1 MACRQPLKFFEYL
14 KRIDR
19 YRADSP
25 NPEYERDEVIE
36 KLFWPKHLLQRILW
50 SIQDIYRGGLGFSVE
65 MFLLSLRPLLS
76 TYPSQESYSGLHI
89 GTFRAIT
96 SDWRQYNRFSIGGLR
111 LLLDAVASKQGFLRT
126 FDYPD
131 YITDE
136 IWKLLGDIL
145 EVYHDDPWKRQ
156 NIINDAVQQLT
167 DVQHEF
173 GYKYAAKAE
182 ALIAHISR
190 LRASRS

>member
-96 SDWRQYNRFSIGGLR
+96 SDRSRYWRSIGTSR
-111 LLLDAVASKQGFLRT
+111 LLLDAVASEQGFLRT

-145 EVYHDDPWKRQ
+145 ELSHDDPRNRQ
-156 NIINDAVQQLT
+156 HIIDDAVQQLT
-167 DVQHEF
+167 DVQREV